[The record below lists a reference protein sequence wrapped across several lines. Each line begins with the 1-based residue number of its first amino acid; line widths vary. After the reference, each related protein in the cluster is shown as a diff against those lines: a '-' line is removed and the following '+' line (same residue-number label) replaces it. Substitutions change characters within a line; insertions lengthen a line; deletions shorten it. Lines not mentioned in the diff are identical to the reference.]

1 MGCLLYFVI
10 PQEPTFLWVFL
21 PLILTI
27 SLVFIVHFYFPELII
42 IYRGIWAILLVF
54 SGIFIAYIQT
64 HHQPPF
70 YQLPRRATIIQGIV
84 QQVEILPSSKRRLT
98 LTNINFM
105 IPPESDERSWPRLL
119 RVTLKDTD
127 FQPIHSGDKIQIK
140 TMLYLPP
147 PPALPGAYDMQFHSW
162 FSGIGGYG
170 YALSPI
176 QRIQIQQKK
185 SLQNLR
191 ELIAYRIREVLPSD
205 SGAIAQI
212 LLTGIGSQLS
222 NNTRH
227 DFAAS
232 GLAHLLAIAGLHLG
246 IVMGCVIF
254 ITRWSLLRSEYIA
267 LYWPV
272 KSISLILGLSA
283 GIGYV
288 VLTGTHLPALRSLL
302 MALLIILALLF
313 QRQAFSM
320 HNLML
325 AALCLLIISP
335 ANVMNVSFQM
345 SMAAVMG
352 LIAGYQQLYQKFFPY
367 HNDLPS
373 WKGLLLR
380 HIGGSGLVSLV
391 AGLAVMPVVMAHFYE
406 IEPYFI
412 LANLIAVPLTTFW
425 VLPLGL
431 ASLLLM
437 PFGLAFFPLK
447 LMGCGI
453 DILVFLAHQIA
464 QWPLASLK
472 IIAMPGWAL
481 VFYFLGL
488 CILCLWQTKLRW
500 IGGLIIGIG
509 ILIPR
514 LVAGPDGIM
523 SADGRMMGLQSNRKL
538 WVACQGTCNQKI
550 LQQWQN
556 YLNVQSVEIL
566 SDHLISSQA
575 NCTKEYCQFPQQHI
589 LIIRVPLPKNID
601 RSALCK
607 NIKLE
612 LSFLWSQK
620 TCKGIPVINKQLNA
634 IEGAH
639 LIYWEKMKITS
650 DLEYRGQRLWVME
663 PIEKGRPN
671 LPLAPSE

>member
-1 MGCLLYFVI
+1 M
-10 PQEPTFLWVFL
+10 FL

-27 SLVFIVHFYFPELII
+27 SLVFIVHFYFPERII
-42 IYRGIWAILLVF
+42 IYRVIWAILLVF

-84 QQVEILPSSKRRLT
+84 QQVEILPSSKRRIT
-98 LTNINFM
+98 LANINFM

-127 FQPIHSGDKIQIK
+127 FQSIHSGDKIQIK
-140 TMLYLPP
+140 AMLYLPP

-191 ELIAYRIREVLPSD
+191 ELIAHRIREVLPSD

-232 GLAHLLAIAGLHLG
+232 GLTHLLAIAGLHLG

-254 ITRWSLLRSEYIA
+254 VTRWSLLHSEYIA

-272 KSISLILGLSA
+272 KSISLVLGLSA
-283 GIGYV
+283 
-288 VLTGTHLPALRSLL
+288 
-302 MALLIILALLF
+302 
-313 QRQAFSM
+313 
-320 HNLML
+320 
-325 AALCLLIISP
+325 
-335 ANVMNVSFQM
+335 
-345 SMAAVMG
+345 
-352 LIAGYQQLYQKFFPY
+352 

-472 IIAMPGWAL
+472 IIAMPGWTL

-514 LVAGPDGIM
+514 LVAGPDGII
-523 SADGRMMGLQSNRKL
+523 SADGRMIGLQSNRKL
-538 WVACQGTCNQKI
+538 WVACQGTCNQII

-575 NCTKEYCQFPQQHI
+575 NCAKEYCQFPRQHI
-589 LIIRVPLPKNID
+589 LIIRAPLPKNMD

-612 LSFLWSQK
+612 LSFL
-620 TCKGIPVINKQLNA
+620 
-634 IEGAH
+634 
-639 LIYWEKMKITS
+639 
-650 DLEYRGQRLWVME
+650 
-663 PIEKGRPN
+663 
-671 LPLAPSE
+671 